1 MRFSWLLLFFS
12 LVWSGS
18 VVGQVKGTVTDQST
32 GKPVPYANI
41 WVENENLGTTSD
53 ENGRFSLGNAALGKT
68 LVVSCLGYERMKTT
82 AQGGSMTVKLAP
94 AQTALKEV
102 VVKKNTHRDKKVV
115 NPLNDRTEFAFSSN
129 GTPWI
134 VAQYIPYQ
142 PTFAATPFLDEIA
155 LVTLSNIK
163 KAKFKVRLYQVG
175 PDGAPGA
182 DLLPV
187 PLVVE
192 AGKGVQKVTVDVSQY
207 DVQMPKTGVFIAFE
221 WLILPQNIHEKVD
234 AETGQKIKGSVD
246 YEPSIRTYGPSPS
259 KKRNGWIYDQGKWR
273 STDERD
279 GDGITQ
285 ASPHFQLTLSN

>member
-1 MRFSWLLLFFS
+1 M
-12 LVWSGS
+12 
-18 VVGQVKGTVTDQST
+18 TDQTT

-53 ENGRFSLGNAALGKT
+53 EAGKFSLSNAATGKT
-68 LVVSCLGYERMKTT
+68 LVVSCLGYDRAKVD
-82 AQGGSMTVKLAP
+82 AHAGVMTVKLVP
-94 AQTALKEV
+94 VQTTLKEV
-102 VVKKNTHRDKKVV
+102 VVKKNMPRDKKII
-115 NPLNDRTEFAFSSN
+115 NKLSDRTEFAFSSN

-142 PTFAATPFLDEIA
+142 PSFSATPFLDEIA

-163 KAKFKVRLYQVG
+163 KAKFKVHLYKVG
-175 PDGAPGA
+175 EDGAPGA

-192 AGKGVQKVTVDVSQY
+192 AGKGVQKVAVDVSLY
-207 DVQMPKTGVFIAFE
+207 DVQIPKTGVFIAFE
-221 WLILPQNIHEKVD
+221 WLILKQNIYEKED
-234 AETGQKIKGSVD
+234 SETGQKIKGSVA
-246 YEPSIRTYGPSPS
+246 YEPSIRTYGPSS
-259 KKRNGWIYDQGKWR
+259 QKRNGWIYDQGRWR
-273 STDERD
+273 STDEKD

>member
-1 MRFSWLLLFFS
+1 MRSPGFLAFLLFLFS
-12 LVWSGS
+12 NAVL
-18 VVGQVKGTVTDQST
+18 GQVKGVVTDQST

-53 ENGRFSLGNAALGKT
+53 ENGKFTLSNLANAKT
-68 LVVSCLGYERMKTT
+68 LVVSCLGYDRAKVA
-82 AQGGSMTVKLAP
+82 AQAGVMTVKLVP
-94 AQTALKEV
+94 VHTTLKEV
-102 VVKKNTHRDKKVV
+102 VVKKNTPREKKVV
-115 NPLNDRTEFAFSSN
+115 NQLSDRTEFAFSSN

-142 PTFAATPFLDEIA
+142 PSFAATPFLDEIA

-163 KAKFKVRLYQVG
+163 KAKFKVHLYQVG
-175 PDGAPGA
+175 KDGAPGA

-192 AGKGVQKVTVDVSQY
+192 AGKGVQKVAVDVSLY
-207 DVQMPKTGVFIAFE
+207 DVQIPKTGVFIAFE
-221 WLILPQNIHEKVD
+221 WLILKQNIYEKVD
-234 AETGQKIKGSVD
+234 SETGQKLKGNVAF
-246 YEPSIRTYGPSPS
+246 EPSIRTYGPSS
-259 KKRNGWIYDQGKWR
+259 QKRNGWIYDQGTWR
-273 STDERD
+273 STDEKD